1 LSPSHP
7 QALGTSCIGFL
18 AIMLIISSGFSPAS
32 SILDHKLHEAFAQ
45 PSTSLPAPTGKESS
59 APMGLLNQVN
69 EYLPNISMV
78 IGIVSP
84 NGTEV
89 YSYGNISRENS
100 THVNGD
106 TIFDIGSIT
115 KTFTAALLVDMV
127 KHGLINLDDPIEKYL
142 PADVK
147 VPTYNGH
154 VITVED
160 LATHTSGL
168 PDFPAGW
175 VRNQSYTNQQVYNFL
190 SNTSLQNEPGILA
203 NYSDFGMGLLGHIL
217 SLKSGIPYDKLVKD
231 RILNVLGMDSTGIP
245 MNGTGITYSDILESR
260 LAKGHI
266 GDKEVNLEF
275 IPEALQPAGALYSTT
290 NDLLKYLAANM
301 GLIQTKMNDVLLD
314 THLIRYEYVQP
325 PAVRATGELFSSNET
340 LRASY
345 VGLGWFIDTN
355 LGTEII
361 QHSGSIDGYSSF
373 MGFNPVK
380 QIGLVQLCSCEGEDM
395 PIQVREALAAFIISK
410 LT

>member
-1 LSPSHP
+1 M
-7 QALGTSCIGFL
+7 
-18 AIMLIISSGFSPAS
+18 MLIISSGFSSIA

-45 PSTSLPAPTGKESS
+45 PAISPAGKELLAPTV
-59 APMGLLNQVN
+59 LLNQVK
-69 EYLPNISMV
+69 EYLPNVSMV

-84 NGTEV
+84 NGTQV

-100 THVNGD
+100 TNVNGD

-115 KTFTAALLVDMV
+115 KTFTTALLVDMV
-127 KHGLINLDDPIEKYL
+127 KRGLINLDDPIENYL
-142 PADVK
+142 PANVE
-147 VPTYNGH
+147 VPIYNGH
-154 VITVED
+154 VITIED

-168 PDFPAGW
+168 PDFPDGW

-190 SNTSLQNEPGILA
+190 SNTSLLNEPGARA

-217 SLKSGIPYDKLVKD
+217 SIKSGIPYDKLVKH

-245 MNGTGITYSDILESR
+245 MNSTAVTHSDILKSR

-275 IPEALQPAGALYSTT
+275 IPEPLQPAGALYSTT
-290 NDLLKYLAANM
+290 NDLLKYLSANM
-301 GLIQTKMNDVLLD
+301 GLILTKINDVLQD

-325 PAVRATGELFSSNET
+325 PAVRATGELFSSNES
-340 LRASY
+340 LSASY

-373 MGFNPVK
+373 MGFNPDK
-380 QIGLVQLCSCEGEDM
+380 QVGLVQLCSCEGEDM
-395 PIQVREALAAFIISK
+395 PIQVREALASFVISTLK
-410 LT
+410 

>member
-1 LSPSHP
+1 M
-7 QALGTSCIGFL
+7 
-18 AIMLIISSGFSPAS
+18 MLIILSGFSPAA

-45 PSTSLPAPTGKESS
+45 PSTSPSSPAGKELLAPTV
-59 APMGLLNQVN
+59 LLNQVK
-69 EYLPNISMV
+69 EYLPNVSMV

-84 NGTEV
+84 NGTQV
-89 YSYGNISRENS
+89 YSYGNISRENR
-100 THVNGD
+100 TNVNGD

-115 KTFTAALLVDMV
+115 KTFTTALLVDMV
-127 KHGLINLDDPIEKYL
+127 RRGLINLDDPIENYL
-142 PADVK
+142 PANVE

-154 VITVED
+154 VITIED

-168 PDFPAGW
+168 PDFPDGW

-190 SNTSLQNEPGILA
+190 SNTSLQNEPGTRA

-217 SLKSGIPYDKLVKD
+217 SIKSGIPYDKLVED

-245 MNGTGITYSDILESR
+245 MNSTAVTYSDILKSR

-266 GDKEVNLEF
+266 GEKEVNLEF
-275 IPEALQPAGALYSTT
+275 IPEPLQPAGALYSTT
-290 NDLLKYLAANM
+290 NDLLKYLSANM
-301 GLIQTKMNDVLLD
+301 GLIQTRINDILQD
-314 THLIRYEYVQP
+314 THLIRYEYLQP
-325 PAVRATGELFSSNET
+325 PAVRATGELFSSNES
-340 LRASY
+340 LSASY

-373 MGFNPVK
+373 MGFNPDK
-380 QIGLVQLCSCEGEDM
+380 QVGLVQLCSCEGEDV
-395 PIQVREALAAFIISK
+395 PIQVREALAAFIIST